1 MKQQIQ
7 DGDHPAAV
15 GMGSADLV
23 HQLLGLCD
31 VAVEDRVKVA
41 KEHHAPGPKRG
52 RRGMQYLYIR
62 GQRGHGCG
70 FALKLQGRVH
80 DLLNPM
86 LVAQS
91 PLPSE
96 HYGLLRE
103 FSASAARFDLSD
115 SPATN

>member
-1 MKQQIQ
+1 
-7 DGDHPAAV
+7 
-15 GMGSADLV
+15 MGSADLV

-41 KEHHAPGPKRG
+41 KEHDAPGPKRG
-52 RRGMQYLYIR
+52 RRGVQYLYIR

-70 FALKLQGRVH
+70 FALKRTTPNH

-91 PLPSE
+91 QLLASI
-96 HYGLLRE
+96 YGLLRE
-103 FSASAARFDLSD
+103 FSASAARLIFPILRQ
-115 SPATN
+115 TNKG